1 MAMLNNQMVFDMFL
15 ASEPTPKEQA
25 LEYYAGALLGDV
37 PEKHKIYSNRQGSPA
52 MVRNCCSILNPS
64 TSIYIHLHP
73 SGWYYP
79 LIN

>member
-37 PEKHKIYSNRQGSPA
+37 LEKHKIYSKPPGQ
-52 MVRNCCSILNPS
+52 PS
-64 TSIYIHLHP
+64 H
-73 SGWYYP
+73 G
-79 LIN
+79 